1 MIGLNISSALNSA
14 ITIYIVIPLLMIP
27 MMILSGAMFPFD
39 KLNRKIG
46 SVDRV
51 PLIAEI
57 MPTRWTYEALMVKQ
71 FTGNHYSKRV
81 YRLKQQMSISDF
93 NTVYRI
99 PKIKDAL
106 EITIGRVKWER
117 MAEPGDNQLSLI
129 RNEIG
134 IISSAGNLTPFTGSD
149 SLTPE
154 LFTVEL
160 GERAVAWL
168 NAADKDYRRLSNAA
182 DMKLDN
188 YVSKNKEALDIMY
201 DDYHNDKL
209 EEIVR
214 KIYEKN
220 KMLVYK
226 DRLIQNVDLI
236 YLEPVAD
243 SPFKFRTHFMAPV
256 KAFMGLKTDTFTFN
270 IMLVFFFTIVL
281 YVLLYYEVLK
291 RIINFFESLRFQKE

>member
-1 MIGLNISSALNSA
+1 
-14 ITIYIVIPLLMIP
+14 MIP

-39 KLNRKIG
+39 KLNRQIG

-71 FTGNHYSKRV
+71 FTGNEYSKRV

-93 NTVYRI
+93 STVYRI

-106 EITIGRVKWER
+106 EITMGRIKWEGRVE
-117 MAEPGDNQLSLI
+117 AGDNQLKLI
-129 RNEIG
+129 SNEIG
-134 IISSAGNLTPFTGSD
+134 TISSAGIITPFTGSD

-154 LFTVEL
+154 LFTVDI
-160 GERAVAWL
+160 GDRAVAWL
-168 NAADKDYRRLSNAA
+168 NAADKEYRRLSNAA

-220 KMLVYK
+220 KMLVYN

-236 YLEPVAD
+236 YLEPA
-243 SPFKFRTHFMAPV
+243 PEGPLRFRTHFMAPV
-256 KAFMGLKTDTFTFN
+256 KNFMGLKIDTYTFN
-270 IMLVFFFTIVL
+270 IVLVLLFTLIL
-281 YVLLYYEVLK
+281 YVLLYFNVLK
-291 RIINFFESLRFQKE
+291 RIISFFESRRLQKD

>member
-71 FTGNHYSKRV
+71 FTGNEYSKRV
-81 YRLKQQMSISDF
+81 YRLRQQMSISDF

-99 PKIKDAL
+99 PKVRDAL
-106 EITIGRVKWER
+106 EITMGRVKWEGR
-117 MAEPGDNQLSLI
+117 VEPGDNQMPLI

-134 IISSAGNLTPFTGSD
+134 TISSTGIISPFPGSD

-154 LFTVEL
+154 LFTTEL
-160 GERAVAWL
+160 GERALAWL
-168 NAADKDYRRLSNAA
+168 SAADKEYRRLSNTA
-182 DMKLDN
+182 DLKLDN
-188 YVSKNKEALDIMY
+188 YVSKNKEALDKMY

-220 KMLVYK
+220 KMLEYK
-226 DRLIQNVDLI
+226 DRIIQNVDLI
-236 YLEPVAD
+236 YLEPAAAG
-243 SPFKFRTHFMAPV
+243 PLKFRTHFMAPL
-256 KAFMGLKTDTFTFN
+256 KNFMGRKTDTFTFN
-270 IMLVFFFTIVL
+270 IVLVLFFTLVL
-281 YVLLYYEVLK
+281 YILLYFDVLK
-291 RIINFFESLRFQKE
+291 RIISFFGNLRLQKE

>member
-1 MIGLNISSALNSA
+1 M
-14 ITIYIVIPLLMIP
+14 MIP

-51 PLIAEI
+51 PFIAEI

-71 FTGNHYSKRV
+71 FTGNQYSKRV

-106 EITIGRVKWER
+106 EITMGRVKWEGR
-117 MAEPGDNQLSLI
+117 VEAGDRQLQLI

-134 IISSAGNLTPFTGSD
+134 TISSAGIISPFPGSD

-154 LFTVEL
+154 LFTMEL
-160 GERAVAWL
+160 GGRANAWL
-168 NAADKDYRRLSNAA
+168 SAADKEYRRLSNAA

-188 YVSKNKEALDIMY
+188 FVSNNKEALDIMY

-226 DRLIQNVDLI
+226 NRLVQNVDLI
-236 YLEPVAD
+236 YLEPVAEG
-243 SPFKFRTHFMAPV
+243 PLKFRTHFMTPL
-256 KAFMGLKTDTFTFN
+256 KTFMGLKTDTYTFN
-270 IMLVFFFTIVL
+270 IILVLLFTLVL
-281 YVLLYYEVLK
+281 YILLYFEVLK
-291 RIINFFESLRFQKE
+291 RIISSFEGLRFQKQ

>member
-1 MIGLNISSALNSA
+1 
-14 ITIYIVIPLLMIP
+14 
-27 MMILSGAMFPFD
+27 MILSGAMFPFD

-57 MPTRWTYEALMVKQ
+57 MPTRWTYEALMVEQ
-71 FTGNHYSKRV
+71 FTGNEYSKRV
-81 YRLKQQMSISDF
+81 YKLKQQMSISDF

-99 PKIKDAL
+99 PKIKDAI
-106 EITIGRVKWER
+106 EITMGRIKWEGRV
-117 MAEPGDNQLSLI
+117 EPENNQLPLI

-134 IISSAGNLTPFTGSD
+134 TISSAGIISPFPGSD

-154 LFTVEL
+154 LFTAEL

-168 NAADKDYRRLSNAA
+168 SAADKEYRRLSNAA

-188 YVSKNKEALDIMY
+188 YVSRNKEALDIMY

-220 KMLVYK
+220 KMLEYK
-226 DRLIQNVDLI
+226 DRLIQNVDPI
-236 YLEPVAD
+236 YLEPEAEG
-243 SPFKFRTHFMAPV
+243 PLNFRTHFMAPV
-256 KAFMGLKTDTFTFN
+256 KNFLGRKTDTCTFN
-270 IMLVFFFTIVL
+270 IVLVLLFTLVL
-281 YVLLYYEVLK
+281 YALLYFNVLK
-291 RIINFFESLRFQKE
+291 RIISFFGDLRLQKD

>member
-1 MIGLNISSALNSA
+1 
-14 ITIYIVIPLLMIP
+14 MIP

-39 KLNRKIG
+39 KLNRQIG

-71 FTGNHYSKRV
+71 FTGNEYSKRV

-93 NTVYRI
+93 NTIYRI

-106 EITIGRVKWER
+106 EITKSMVKWEDR
-117 MAEPGDNQLSLI
+117 VEPGDNLLKLI

-134 IISSAGNLTPFTGSD
+134 TISSAGIITPFTGSD

-154 LFTVEL
+154 LFTMEL
-160 GERAVAWL
+160 GDRAVAWL
-168 NAADKDYRRLSNAA
+168 NASDKEYRRLSNAA

-220 KMLVYK
+220 KMLVYR
-226 DRLIQNVDLI
+226 DRLIQNVDPI
-236 YLEPVAD
+236 YLEPVAGG
-243 SPFKFRTHFMAPV
+243 PFNFRTHFMAPV
-256 KAFMGLKTDTFTFN
+256 KTFMGLKTDTFTFN
-270 IMLVFFFTIVL
+270 IMLVLFFTLVL
-281 YVLLYYEVLK
+281 YILLYYEVLK
-291 RIINFFESLRFQKE
+291 RIISFFESFRFQKE